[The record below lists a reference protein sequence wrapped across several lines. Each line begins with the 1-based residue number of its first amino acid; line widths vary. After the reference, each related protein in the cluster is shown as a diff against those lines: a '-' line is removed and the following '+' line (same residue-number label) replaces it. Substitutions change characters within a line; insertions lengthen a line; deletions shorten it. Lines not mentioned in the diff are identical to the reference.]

1 MLKEILPVDGLE
13 RGIPD
18 TACMRYYRFLV
29 LTNCK
34 LATDTVE
41 HIEDDQKALRE
52 IHRILA
58 PGGHVMISVPAFPS
72 PFVVR
77 YIILQSPKRY
87 RDHMLSRNTS
97 AIKRS
102 KYVGCLFS
110 FLADIE
116 VEMSPL
122 RVNFCGAVK
131 IPPVAPSSSIRPHA
145 NTC

>member
-1 MLKEILPVDGLE
+1 MLL
-13 RGIPD
+13 
-18 TACMRYYRFLV
+18 RFLV

-58 PGGHVMISVPAFPS
+58 PGRHVMISVPAFPS

-87 RDHMLSRNTS
+87 RDPMLSRNTS

-102 KYVGCLFS
+102 KYVGCSIFIHRLI

-131 IPPVAPSSSIRPHA
+131 IRQLLHPPPFVHTPQHLPTA
-145 NTC
+145 